1 MVLALGGLMVIVDT
15 TATLV
20 TVPAIVADFD
30 STLPA
35 VQWVTSGYLLGVVAA
50 IPLSGWMANRFGAR
64 RVYVTALGVFTLAS
78 ALTGLAWDV
87 HALVAFRVLQG
98 LAGGLLNPVGQAIGL
113 RAVSRA
119 ARGRM
124 MSMLGLP
131 LIIGPVL
138 GPPLAGWLIDTST
151 WRWVFLVNVPLGLLA
166 MALCLVLLPRQ
177 KPDRSSAGEID
188 ALGLAL
194 VSLGAVLLV
203 YGCTAVGE
211 TGSLSALAVVTVCA
225 GLVLLAVF
233 CVHSV
238 RIVRPLVDLRL
249 LSHSPLSAGLAVLAC
264 FGAAYFGAMSILP
277 IYVQGVRGDDATLAG
292 TLTIPMGLAVG
303 VTLQIAT
310 RLVDRIAPRAIVL
323 TGILT
328 ALVGVTTLLL
338 TTANNA
344 SYTHIAAAAAI
355 LGVGAG
361 ATLMPAMTVAVRD
374 LENEQTPKGTTLLAL
389 VQQLASAV
397 GVAVVA
403 TALTLSVSQRVPA
416 VADGRGG
423 GLATMLELDARGR
436 AAMESQLAEAVGG
449 TYTIAVAL
457 MALSLLAAWRGLR
470 PERPFPSSRRTQ
482 LASPRHAE

>member
-1 MVLALGGLMVIVDT
+1 VVGDHVAVRASHPAVHVVSGTAAQPLDSRARLIGMVLVLGGLMVIVDT

-203 YGCTAVGE
+203 YGCTA
-211 TGSLSALAVVTVCA
+211 
-225 GLVLLAVF
+225 
-233 CVHSV
+233 
-238 RIVRPLVDLRL
+238 RN
-249 LSHSPLSAGLAVLAC
+249 
-264 FGAAYFGAMSILP
+264 
-277 IYVQGVRGDDATLAG
+277 
-292 TLTIPMGLAVG
+292 
-303 VTLQIAT
+303 
-310 RLVDRIAPRAIVL
+310 
-323 TGILT
+323 LT
-328 ALVGVTTLLL
+328 A
-338 TTANNA
+338 
-344 SYTHIAAAAAI
+344 
-355 LGVGAG
+355 
-361 ATLMPAMTVAVRD
+361 P
-374 LENEQTPKGTTLLAL
+374 
-389 VQQLASAV
+389 QQ
-397 GVAVVA
+397 
-403 TALTLSVSQRVPA
+403 
-416 VADGRGG
+416 GRSTRSGS
-423 GLATMLELDARGR
+423 RWCR
-436 AAMESQLAEAVGG
+436 W
-449 TYTIAVAL
+449 
-457 MALSLLAAWRGLR
+457 ALSSWCTAAPPWERQAHLAHL
-470 PERPFPSSRRTQ
+470 Q
-482 LASPRHAE
+482 L